1 LKPVR
6 VGIIGCG
13 VMGKMH
19 ANCYRALPE
28 MAQVVGVVDVRREEA
43 AAVAQ
48 LTGARVYD
56 TAEDLLADRSI
67 DAVDICVPT
76 FLHTKYVVQAA
87 RAKKQILCE
96 KPAALTMADL
106 RAMVAAVRHA
116 RVRLMFGMVIRF
128 WPEYQVLADAIK
140 HKRFGRLTTLV
151 CTRLA
156 SPPTYGWENWFAD
169 PRRSGG
175 AALDLHIHDVD
186 FICWILGT
194 PWGITARARRT
205 REGLVHIMTVYD
217 YPRVVVAAEGGWDQ
231 DPAAGFDMG
240 FRATF
245 ENGTTLE
252 YHSRTGAF
260 KQYRRN
266 AVQDVTVPR
275 YDASTDVGGNIND
288 LGGYYNEIRYWCTC
302 LRDNRPCD
310 RVSLDS
316 VLRSHEVVFNEIRS
330 AARAAERGKR

>member
-1 LKPVR
+1 MKPVR

-19 ANCYRALPE
+19 ANCYRALSD
-28 MAQVVGVVDVRREEA
+28 MAQVVGVADVRREEA

-48 LTGARVYD
+48 LTGARIYD
-56 TAEDLLADRSI
+56 SAEELLGDSHI

-76 FLHTKYVVQAA
+76 FLHKKYVVQAA
-87 RAKKQILCE
+87 QAKKQILCE
-96 KPAALTMADL
+96 KPAALTMADVHE
-106 RAMVAAVRHA
+106 MVAAARRA

-128 WPEYQVLADAIK
+128 WPEYQALADIVTE
-140 HKRFGRLTTLV
+140 KRFGRLTTLV

-186 FICWILGT
+186 FICWVLGA
-194 PWGITARARRT
+194 PRGLTARARRT
-205 REGLVHIMTVYD
+205 REGLVHIMAVYD
-217 YPRVVVAAEGGWDQ
+217 YPGMVVAAEGGWDQ

-245 ENGTTLE
+245 EDGTTLE
-252 YHSRTGAF
+252 YHSRTGTF
-260 KQYRRN
+260 KQYHRG
-266 AVQDVTVPR
+266 AVSDVSVPR
-275 YDASTDVGGNIND
+275 YNAHSDVGGNISD

-302 LRDNRPCD
+302 LRDSQPCD
-310 RVSLDS
+310 RVSLES

-330 AARAAERGKR
+330 ATRAAERGKR